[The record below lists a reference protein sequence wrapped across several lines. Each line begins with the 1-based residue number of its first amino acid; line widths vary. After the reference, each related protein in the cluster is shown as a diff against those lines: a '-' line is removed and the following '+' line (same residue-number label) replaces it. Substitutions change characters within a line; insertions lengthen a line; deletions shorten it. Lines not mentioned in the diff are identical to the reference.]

1 MAQAKTDKMMIRFR
15 PEVHALLAKLAE
27 DDSRSMA
34 GELEWLIR
42 QEAKRRGLGSLS

>member
-1 MAQAKTDKMMIRFR
+1 MAEAKTDKMMIRFR
-15 PEVHALLAKLAE
+15 PEVRALLAKLAE

-42 QEAKRRGLGSLS
+42 QEAKRRGLGNLS